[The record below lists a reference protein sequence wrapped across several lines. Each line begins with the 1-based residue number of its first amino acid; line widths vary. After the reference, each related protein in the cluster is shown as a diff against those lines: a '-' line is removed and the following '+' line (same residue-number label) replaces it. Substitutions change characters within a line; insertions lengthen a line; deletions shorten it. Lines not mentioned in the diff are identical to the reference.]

1 MPETSTFRRSGS
13 DVVQRQYQIPG
24 YTGFIRN
31 AEEVQ
36 GRPYSRSTERAL
48 NNDVSK
54 LVVGDR
60 IPSSPQAS
68 TKILV
73 CGE

>member
-36 GRPYSRSTERAL
+36 GGQALLSLHGARAEQRRL
-48 NNDVSK
+48 EA
-54 LVVGDR
+54 R
-60 IPSSPQAS
+60 RR
-68 TKILV
+68 
-73 CGE
+73 